1 MIKLERWKTVTVK
14 KMVGMVGAKGLS
26 SMNEIFVG
34 MKHLDCGGGYTNLHV
49 INWYKTR
56 CMHKH
61 THTQTIPTPISWF

>member
-34 MKHLDCGGGYTNLHV
+34 MKHVYILIVVVV
-49 INWYKTR
+49 IQIY
-56 CMHKH
+56 M
-61 THTQTIPTPISWF
+61 